1 MSTQTQTSE
10 SGVLDTIKLLLAA
23 VALIGGLYAYYY
35 YEPTVA
41 QALRVL
47 MVLGGTAVGIGI
59 AMTSTQGQRLW
70 HFIQGSRVE
79 IRKVVW
85 PTKQETTQTAIAVF
99 VFTLIMM
106 LFFWALD
113 SGLLWLTR
121 TLVGQSRGNRSVAL
135 RWYIV
140 HAYSYFE
147 HRVKAALEERIERM
161 GLQDKFG
168 EILVPTEEV
177 VEMREGQKRRSER
190 KFFPGYVLVQMEM
203 DDETWHLVKEV
214 PKVLGFIGGS
224 SDRPAPITE
233 AEANRILQRVQE
245 GVDKPRPKVLFEPG
259 EVVRVTDGP
268 FKDFSGVVEA
278 VNYEKNKLQVAVQ
291 ILGRS
296 TPVELDFGQVVKES

>member
-10 SGVLDTIKLLLAA
+10 SGVLDTIKLVLAA

-99 VFTLIMM
+99 VFTLIMGV
-106 LFFWALD
+106 FFWALD

-121 TLVGQSRGNRSVAL
+121 RLVG
-135 RWYIV
+135 
-140 HAYSYFE
+140 
-147 HRVKAALEERIERM
+147 
-161 GLQDKFG
+161 
-168 EILVPTEEV
+168 
-177 VEMREGQKRRSER
+177 
-190 KFFPGYVLVQMEM
+190 
-203 DDETWHLVKEV
+203 
-214 PKVLGFIGGS
+214 
-224 SDRPAPITE
+224 
-233 AEANRILQRVQE
+233 
-245 GVDKPRPKVLFEPG
+245 
-259 EVVRVTDGP
+259 
-268 FKDFSGVVEA
+268 
-278 VNYEKNKLQVAVQ
+278 
-291 ILGRS
+291 
-296 TPVELDFGQVVKES
+296 